1 MKVRTRA
8 PTSRAG
14 KAVDAFLC
22 LRARGNREGSLPKRW
37 WCPGARL

>member
-22 LRARGNREGSLPKRW
+22 LRARGDRKDRYRSDDDAPALG
-37 WCPGARL
+37 